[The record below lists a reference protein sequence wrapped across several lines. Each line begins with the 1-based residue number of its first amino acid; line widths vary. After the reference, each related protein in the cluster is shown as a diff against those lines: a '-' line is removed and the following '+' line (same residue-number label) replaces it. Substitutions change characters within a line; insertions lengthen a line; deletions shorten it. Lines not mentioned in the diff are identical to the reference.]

1 MCCSLLYLRRSRPH
15 LQLSL
20 TVLYNLGWAP
30 SILLSIFYGPF
41 AFFAL
46 IGYLAAMKRIVM
58 PHMAGEYPIFRS
70 VKCAKWQM
78 LALNAHIYQDF
89 NAAKGSLVRDRAQPW
104 CVIGRTAVGQFSC
117 AVLHCITCTHPLN
130 AHIYQNFNAAKGS
143 LVRDRA
149 AGPLARW
156 QLAVC
161 SCSAALLHSAFSL

>member
-1 MCCSLLYLRRSRPH
+1 V
-15 LQLSL
+15 SL

-46 IGYLAAMKRIVM
+46 IGYLAVMKRIVM

-89 NAAKGSLVRDRAQPW
+89 NAAKGSLVRE
-104 CVIGRTAVGQFSC
+104 RTAGTC
-117 AVLHCITCTHPLN
+117 AHV
-130 AHIYQNFNAAKGS
+130 AAAS
-143 LVRDRA
+143 
-149 AGPLARW
+149 W
-156 QLAVC
+156 QL
-161 SCSAALLHSAFSL
+161 